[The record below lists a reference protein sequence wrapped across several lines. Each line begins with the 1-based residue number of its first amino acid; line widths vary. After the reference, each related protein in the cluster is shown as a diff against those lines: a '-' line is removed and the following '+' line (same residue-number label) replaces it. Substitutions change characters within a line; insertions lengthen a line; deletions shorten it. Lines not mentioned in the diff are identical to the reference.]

1 MTTIQDRLYVLRD
14 EKNAA
19 FAAKLIPTVP
29 PERILGARTP
39 ALRQLAKEL
48 KGSGEAAAF
57 LAALPHFYLE
67 ENHLHGFL
75 IEQIR
80 DYEACMAQL
89 ERFLPYID
97 NWATCD
103 SLSPKTFRK
112 HRPELLE
119 RIRDWLGSDRPYTVR
134 FGLKMLMDHF
144 LDGDFDP
151 AYLDWAAGLRWDHYY
166 VNMMR
171 AWCFATA
178 LAKQYEAA
186 LPFLEQGRLDLWTHN
201 KAIQKAIESYRIPPE
216 RKEFLKTLRRR
227 SA

>member
-119 RIRDWLGSDRPYTVR
+119 RIRDWLGSEQPYTVR

-151 AYLDWAAGLRWDHYY
+151 AYLDWAADLHRDHYY

-201 KAIQKAIESYRIPPE
+201 KTIQKAVESYRITDE
-216 RKEFLKTLRRR
+216 QKAFLSKQKI
-227 SA
+227 